1 MADAISITSTNAVVA
16 ASNARTTAAS
26 TTASGTQVTKNMFL
40 QLLVSQIKNQ
50 DPLNPTDG
58 VQFLTQLAQFQQLEQ
73 SLNLGQDMAAVRADL
88 DKLVQAGTQ
97 ATTQTT

>member
-1 MADAISITSTNAVVA
+1 MTSAISSSNPVVQT
-16 ASNARTTAAS
+16 SNAKPDSGNTNTTG
-26 TTASGTQVTKNMFL
+26 TTQVTKNMFL
-40 QLLVSQIKNQ
+40 QLLVAQIKNQ

-73 SLNLGQDMAAVRADL
+73 SMNMGQDMSAVRADL

-97 ATTQTT
+97 STTQTT

>member
-1 MADAISITSTNAVVA
+1 MASAI
-16 ASNARTTAAS
+16 TAANPAAGADTPPAS
-26 TTASGTQVTKNMFL
+26 PTAAAPGGTQINKNMFL
-40 QLLVSQIKNQ
+40 QLLVAQIKNQ

-73 SLNLGQDMAAVRADL
+73 SMNMGQDMSAVRADL

>member
-1 MADAISITSTNAVVA
+1 
-16 ASNARTTAAS
+16 
-26 TTASGTQVTKNMFL
+26 MFL

-88 DKLVQAGTQ
+88 DKIVQIKTASQDTGTP
-97 ATTQTT
+97 TT